1 MAGGR
6 REIVERDWRS
16 IALKVL
22 HVISGDLWAGA
33 EMQAF
38 TLMSGLR
45 RLNVELAAAVM
56 NEGELTRRLRDAGV
70 AVTVLDERQL
80 GSRQIVAG
88 LQDLMA
94 HWQPDVVHTH
104 RTKENVLG
112 SLANRFGRKVPSLR
126 TVHGASEHAPKGLK
140 ARLRHEVIS
149 ALDAW
154 CARHAQARLI
164 AVSGELGTKLAA
176 VYPREKITVIVNGVD
191 ARAVLAQRHP
201 VDLRDGEATH
211 IGIVGR
217 LVPVKRV
224 DLFLETADLLQR
236 QDPSRRWRFHIFG
249 DGPLREGLVSK
260 AASLGL
266 QDAARFHGHRQDI
279 VACMAALDAVVMCSD
294 HEGLPMTALEAL
306 VLDVPLIAHAVGGLL
321 NVVPPG
327 RLVHQHDASGYQSA
341 VQRMLQDPQ
350 RLGDAEMRRRVLDEY
365 SCERN
370 AARTLALYEE
380 LVSLRSAP
388 AATSS

>member
-1 MAGGR
+1 MARRR
-6 REIVERDWRS
+6 REVAEPDRRS
-16 IALKVL
+16 LALKVL

-38 TLMSGLR
+38 TLMSSLL
-45 RLNVELAAAVM
+45 RLNVEVAAAVM
-56 NEGELTRRLRDAGV
+56 NEGELTRRLREAGV

-80 GSRQIVAG
+80 GSRQIVGG

-94 HWQPDVVHTH
+94 RWQPDVVHTH

-112 SLANRFGRKVPSLR
+112 SLANRLGRKVPSLR
-126 TVHGASEHAPKGLK
+126 TVHGASEHAPRGLQ
-140 ARLRHEVIS
+140 ARLRHAVIS
-149 ALDAW
+149 GLDSW
-154 CARHAQARLI
+154 CARHAQERLI

-176 VYPREKITVIVNGVD
+176 LYPREKITVIVNGVD

-201 VDLRDGEATH
+201 VEFRETDATH

-224 DLFLETADLLQR
+224 DLFLEAAALLQQ
-236 QDPSRRWRFHIFG
+236 QDPARRWRFHIFG
-249 DGPLREGLVSK
+249 DGPLREELVGK
-260 AASLGL
+260 AARLGL

-279 VACMAALDAVVMCSD
+279 VACMAALDAVIMCSD

-321 NVVPPG
+321 NLVPPG
-327 RLVHQHDASGYQSA
+327 RLVQQHDASGYQSA
-341 VQRMLQDPQ
+341 VQRMLQDPD
-350 RLGDAEMRRRVLDEY
+350 RLGDAELRRRVLDEY

-380 LVSLRSAP
+380 LVTLRAT
-388 AATSS
+388 TSS